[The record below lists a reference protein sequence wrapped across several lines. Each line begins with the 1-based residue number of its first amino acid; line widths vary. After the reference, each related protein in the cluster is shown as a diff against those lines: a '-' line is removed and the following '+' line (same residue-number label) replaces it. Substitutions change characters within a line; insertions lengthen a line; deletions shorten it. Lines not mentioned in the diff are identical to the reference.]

1 MTSVSTNTSLIVK
14 GKKAKSIDPTAYE
27 LVATMATTEKHEFD
41 AQEIIDRMMLA
52 FCNETVRC
60 LEDNIV
66 STASEADMAMIMG
79 CRFPSIPWWSSA
91 LHRPNRCC

>member
-1 MTSVSTNTSLIVK
+1 MT
-14 GKKAKSIDPTAYE
+14 A
-27 LVATMATTEKHEFD
+27 EKREFD

-66 STASEADMAMIMG
+66 ATASEADMAMIMG
-79 CRFPSIPWWSSA
+79 VGFLHSVVVHAVTSTKQVLLNTLRFA
-91 LHRPNRCC
+91 TNMHT

>member
-1 MTSVSTNTSLIVK
+1 MNWTV
-14 GKKAKSIDPTAYE
+14 KAKKPKWLIQLRMSLWHLWQHA
-27 LVATMATTEKHEFD
+27 EKREFD

-66 STASEADMAMIMG
+66 ATAI
-79 CRFPSIPWWSSA
+79 
-91 LHRPNRCC
+91 